1 MSQSVTGKTVII
13 TGAGSG
19 INLAFASA
27 LLSKGCNV
35 VLADQALRP
44 EAQRL
49 LQEHQE
55 DTKPHSHGIA
65 VFQETDVRDWLQLE
79 RMFTTAQHHF
89 GRIDIV
95 CPGAGVYE
103 PPFSNF
109 WHPPGSLTSHDAVDG
124 GRYALLDINLIHPIR
139 SSQLAISHFLRAQD
153 SGNKTIILISSTSA
167 QDTSIATPLYDASK
181 HAISGFVRSLSN
193 ISSANIRIAAVA
205 PGIIKTPL
213 YTDNPEKMAMIDGLH
228 DVWVEPEEVAEVMVA
243 LIERD
248 TMSQIIGEYP
258 ENGDIKIKSGTIL
271 EVTKGKARPVHPYH
285 DPGPSGPGA
294 LASNMTASED
304 TAMGMLKPGWGVLET
319 KDPK

>member
-1 MSQSVTGKTVII
+1 MPQPVTGKTAIV

-19 INLAFASA
+19 INLAFASS
-27 LLSKGCNV
+27 LLAKGCNV
-35 VLADQALRP
+35 VLADLALRP
-44 EAQRL
+44 EARKL
-49 LQEHQE
+49 LEEHQKY
-55 DTKPHSHGIA
+55 TKPDSHGIA
-65 VFQETDVRDWLQLE
+65 VFQETDVRVWLQLE
-79 RMFTTAQHHF
+79 RMFTTAQQHF

-109 WHPPGSLTSHDAVDG
+109 WHPPGTLASRDTIDG

-139 SSQLAISHFLRAQD
+139 SSQLAISHFLSAQD
-153 SGNKTIILISSTSA
+153 GGNKTIILISSTSA

-248 TMSQIIGEYP
+248 TMSQTIGEYP
-258 ENGDIKIKSGTIL
+258 ENGDIQIKSGTIL

-285 DPGPSGPGA
+285 DSGPSGPGA
-294 LASNMTASED
+294 LASNMAASED
-304 TAMGMLKPGWGVLET
+304 AVLGMLKPGWGVPET
-319 KDPK
+319 KNAK

>member
-1 MSQSVTGKTVII
+1 MSQSVKGKTAIV

-19 INLAFASA
+19 INLAFASS
-27 LLSKGCNV
+27 LLAKGCNV
-35 VLADQALRP
+35 VLADLALRP
-44 EAQRL
+44 EAQKV
-49 LQEHQE
+49 LQEHQK
-55 DTKPHSHGIA
+55 DTKLGFHGIA

-79 RMFTTAQHHF
+79 RMFTTAQQHF

-109 WHPPGSLTSHDAVDG
+109 WHPPGTSASRDSLDG
-124 GRYALLDINLIHPIR
+124 GRYALFDINLIHPIR
-139 SSQLAISHFLRAQD
+139 SSQLAISHFLGTKDR
-153 SGNKTIILISSTSA
+153 GNKTIILISSTSA

-193 ISSANIRIAAVA
+193 LSSANIRIAAVA

-213 YTDNPEKMAMIDGLH
+213 YTDNPEKMAMVDGLQ

-248 TMSQIIGEYP
+248 RMSETIGEYP
-258 ENGDIKIKSGTIL
+258 KNGDIQIKSGTIL
-271 EVTKGKARPVHPYH
+271 EVTKGRARPVHPYH

-294 LASNMTASED
+294 LASNMAAAEN
-304 TAMGMLKPGWGVLET
+304 AVMEMLKPGWGAPET
-319 KDPK
+319 SNAK

>member
-1 MSQSVTGKTVII
+1 MSQSVKGKTAIV

-19 INLAFASA
+19 INLAFASS
-27 LLSKGCNV
+27 LLAKGCNV
-35 VLADQALRP
+35 VLADLALRP
-44 EAQRL
+44 EAQQL
-49 LQEHQE
+49 LKEHQK
-55 DTKPHSHGIA
+55 DTKPDAHGLA

-79 RMFTTAQHHF
+79 RMFTTAKQHF

-95 CPGAGVYE
+95 CPGAGVHE

-109 WHPPGSLTSHDAVDG
+109 WHPPGTSVSRDTIDG

-139 SSQLAISHFLRAQD
+139 SSQLAISHFLNTQD
-153 SGNKTIILISSTSA
+153 GDNKIIILISSTSA

-193 ISSANIRIAAVA
+193 ISSAKIRIAAVA

-213 YTDNPEKMAMIDGLH
+213 YTDNPEKMAMVDDLQ
-228 DVWVEPEEVAEVMVA
+228 DVWVEPEEVAEVMMA

-248 TMSQIIGEYP
+248 TMSETIGEYP
-258 ENGDIKIKSGTIL
+258 DNGNIQIKSGTIL
-271 EVTKGKARPVHPYH
+271 EVTKGRARPVHPYH

-294 LASNMTASED
+294 LASNMAASENA
-304 TAMGMLKPGWGVLET
+304 AMAILKPGWGVPE
-319 KDPK
+319 DGNSE